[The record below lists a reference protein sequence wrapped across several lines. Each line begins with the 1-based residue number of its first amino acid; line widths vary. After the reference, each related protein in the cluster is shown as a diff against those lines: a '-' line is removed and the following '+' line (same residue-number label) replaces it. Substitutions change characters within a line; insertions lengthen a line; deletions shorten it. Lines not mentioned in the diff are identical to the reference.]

1 MSEIDIRHADFRRV
15 DLNLLVALDAL
26 LSERQVGR
34 AAERL
39 FIGQPAMSH
48 ALARLRE
55 LFDDELLVRTGRQ
68 MALTDLATRLAPRV
82 RSWLQE
88 GAELVLQEP
97 PFDPALAHGLVR
109 MSIPDGLES
118 LILPPL
124 LARLRA
130 ASPGVRLRVQL
141 IEVDRLLDALDA
153 DDVDIVV
160 VGVPMAARSWHE
172 RHTLMSATMQCIHSR
187 EQLSLK
193 GPLTLRKLASLD
205 HVVSSY
211 RGESVSMVDAAFA
224 AEGLQRNVV
233 AAVAGVASTVRI
245 LRSAPLVSIQV
256 VLRGVMEL
264 PDDLVVTPIRT
275 VEPLRMSVDMLWHR
289 RRSRQGLHQH
299 VRTLIAEIAASLGDA
314 PSASR
319 AK

>member
-1 MSEIDIRHADFRRV
+1 MNEIDVRHADFRRI

-26 LSERQVGR
+26 LTERQVGR

-55 LFDDELLVRTGRQ
+55 LFGDELLVRTGRQ
-68 MALTDLATRLAPRV
+68 MALTDLAAKLAPRV
-82 RSWLQE
+82 RAWLLE
-88 GAELVLQEP
+88 GAALVLQEP
-97 PFDPALAHGLVR
+97 PFEPAQAQGLVR

-130 ASPGVRLRVQL
+130 ESPGVRLRVQL

-153 DDVDIVV
+153 DEVDIVI
-160 VGVPMAARSWHE
+160 VGVPLPERSWHE
-172 RHTLMSATMQCIHSR
+172 RMTLLEATMQCVHSR
-187 EQLSLK
+187 QQLDIK
-193 GPLTLRKLASLD
+193 GPLTLRKLATLD

-211 RGESVSMVDAAFA
+211 RGESVTMVDAAFA
-224 AEGLQRNVV
+224 AERLQRNVV

-264 PDDLVVTPIRT
+264 PDDLVVTPLQTR
-275 VEPLRMSVDMLWHR
+275 EPLRMSVEMLWHR
-289 RRSRQGLHQH
+289 RHHQQGLQRHL
-299 VRTLIAEIAASLGDA
+299 RTLISEISASLDDA
-314 PSASR
+314 RCAAPE
-319 AK
+319 K

>member
-1 MSEIDIRHADFRRV
+1 MHEIDIRHADFRRI

-26 LSERQVGR
+26 LTERQVGR

-55 LFDDELLVRTGRQ
+55 LFGDELLVRTGRQ
-68 MALTDLATRLAPRV
+68 MALTDLAAGLAPRV
-82 RSWLQE
+82 RAWLRE
-88 GAELVLQEP
+88 GAALVLQEP
-97 PFDPALAHGLVR
+97 PFDPAQAQGLVR

-124 LARLRA
+124 MARLRA
-130 ASPGVRLRVQL
+130 ECPGVRLRVQL

-153 DDVDIVV
+153 DEVDIVI
-160 VGVPMAARSWHE
+160 VGVPLPARSWHE
-172 RHTLMSATMQCIHSR
+172 RRGLMSATMQCVHSR
-187 EQLSLK
+187 DQLSIT
-193 GPLTLRKLASLD
+193 GPLTLRKLARLD

-211 RGESVSMVDAAFA
+211 RGESASMVDAAFA

-233 AAVAGVASTVRI
+233 AAVAGVTSTVRI

-256 VLRGVMEL
+256 VLKGVMEL
-264 PDDLVVTPIRT
+264 PDDLVVTPIRSR
-275 VEPLRMSVDMLWHR
+275 EPLQMSVDMLWHR
-289 RRSRQGLHQH
+289 RHSQQGLHRH
-299 VRTLIAEIAASLGDA
+299 LRTCIAEIAASLGD
-314 PSASR
+314 SAGSPR